1 MVHLSRGPAKG
12 APARAA
18 RANVP
23 RSEGVCL
30 ACPYVRRLWRDQR
43 GASLIEYAIIAA
55 LITVL
60 VVVTVAV
67 AGSWLYST
75 WVHLLS
81 LLG

>member
-1 MVHLSRGPAKG
+1 
-12 APARAA
+12 
-18 RANVP
+18 
-23 RSEGVCL
+23 VC
-30 ACPYVRRLWRDQR
+30 VRRVLMFQRFRRDQR
-43 GASLIEYAIIAA
+43 GASLIEYSIIAA

-67 AGSWLYST
+67 AGSWLYSM